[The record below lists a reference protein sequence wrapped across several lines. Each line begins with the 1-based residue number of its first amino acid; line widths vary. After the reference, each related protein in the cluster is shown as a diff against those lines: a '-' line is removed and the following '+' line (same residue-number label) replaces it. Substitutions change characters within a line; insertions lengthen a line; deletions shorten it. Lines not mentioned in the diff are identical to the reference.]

1 MLFFRSGI
9 TNRGRNKKIFKV
21 AHYETPPSWQ
31 TSATYRHPN
40 LLCANIPCGNR
51 SSQCQRPRW
60 NEASKRKRKK
70 RDRTK
75 GSRDLSPRHRKGRS
89 KCVEERMRRGWRRDR
104 RTPSKRRNTS
114 SVHLF
119 SFHESRTESRYD
131 RYYPRFSPVKH
142 APEMK
147 SFTCY
152 ILSTV
157 LDNRAR
163 SRTKRTIEREHANRP
178 FRFLLRKSNG
188 FA

>member
-1 MLFFRSGI
+1 MRI
-9 TNRGRNKKIFKV
+9 TKHLHPGKHPRHID
-21 AHYETPPSWQ
+21 TQ
-31 TSATYRHPN
+31 TSSVQTFLVETAAVNVNAHAGTRH
-40 LLCANIPCGNR
+40 R
-51 SSQCQRPRW
+51 
-60 NEASKRKRKK
+60 SKRKRKK

-119 SFHESRTESRYD
+119 SFHETRIESRYD
-131 RYYPRFSPVKH
+131 RYYPRSSPVKH

>member
-1 MLFFRSGI
+1 MSTPTLERGI
-9 TNRGRNKKIFKV
+9 DQNENEKNVIERRGRVTFRPGIAKV
-21 AHYETPPSWQ
+21 A
-31 TSATYRHPN
+31 
-40 LLCANIPCGNR
+40 R
-51 SSQCQRPRW
+51 SV
-60 NEASKRKRKK
+60 
-70 RDRTK
+70 
-75 GSRDLSPRHRKGRS
+75 SRNDMEG
-89 KCVEERMRRGWRRDR
+89 GRDR

-119 SFHESRTESRYD
+119 SFHETRTDSRYD
-131 RYYPRFSPVKH
+131 RYYPRSLPVKH

>member
-1 MLFFRSGI
+1 MRI
-9 TNRGRNKKIFKV
+9 TKHLHPGKHPRYID
-21 AHYETPPSWQ
+21 TQ
-31 TSATYRHPN
+31 TSSVQTFLVETAAVNVNAHAGTRH
-40 LLCANIPCGNR
+40 R
-51 SSQCQRPRW
+51 
-60 NEASKRKRKK
+60 SKRKRKK

-89 KCVEERMRRGWRRDR
+89 KCVEERHGGREGS
-104 RTPSKRRNTS
+104 SKRRNTS

-119 SFHESRTESRYD
+119 SFRETRTESRYD
-131 RYYPRFSPVKH
+131 RYYPRSSPVKH